1 MEANKSGKNK
11 GPLFDSHLFFLIF
24 YKYPRLGHG
33 LFKHLIGEL
42 LQDEIGY
49 GITGFVGYEFFDFV
63 VDFGVGVLQVCEV
76 FFL

>member
-1 MEANKSGKNK
+1 MASQG
-11 GPLFDSHLFFLIF
+11 S
-24 YKYPRLGHG
+24 HG

-63 VDFGVGVLQVCEV
+63 VDFG
-76 FFL
+76 